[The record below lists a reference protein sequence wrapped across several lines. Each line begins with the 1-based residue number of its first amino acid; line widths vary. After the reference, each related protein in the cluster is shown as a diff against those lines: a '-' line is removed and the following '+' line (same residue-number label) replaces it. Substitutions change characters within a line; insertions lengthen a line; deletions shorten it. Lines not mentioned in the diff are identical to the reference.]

1 MQTAIIGF
9 PRIGANR
16 ELKKATE
23 AFFKNEITAEELEK
37 QASNLRINNLKTL
50 KNAGI
55 DAIVTGDFSYYDNV
69 LDTAILFNLLPKRFN
84 NLDLSKLQSYFT
96 IARGSD
102 DTPALSLKKW
112 FTTNYHYLVPEVD
125 STTKVKLNSLGPV
138 KYFKE
143 ALNAGIQ
150 TMPTIIGPFT
160 LLKLANFANNV
171 NINNIKK
178 ELIKSYIELL
188 DAAKNAGS
196 LWFSIEEP
204 YLVTDLD
211 NSSIQLFKEIYE
223 EILKNRPIK
232 IKLQTYFGDLRDVF
246 KEVSELYFDGVGLDF
261 IEGPKNLDL
270 LKEFGLTK
278 GTTIFAGI
286 ISGRN
291 IWRNDYQNSLKL
303 IDALA
308 KLSDNIILSSA
319 CSLLHVPITIQNEK
333 LDNKYLK
340 HFAFAIEK
348 LSELKDLALCQKYQI
363 SAKATKE
370 QLENQLASLNDSSPE
385 FYTIKNYLNNLELHS
400 YARINKNLDLAT
412 KIQKLKETD
421 FIREPKIE
429 ERARIQQKSLN
440 LPLLPTTT
448 IGSFPQTLEL
458 RTIRKKYRLGEISDA
473 QYSSEIKRLISECI
487 KLQERLDLDVLV
499 HGEFERNDMVEYF
512 GEKLH
517 GFIFTTN
524 GWVQSYGTRCVKP
537 PIIWEDIYRQEP
549 MTVETAVFAQSLTPK
564 PVKGMLTGPVT
575 IFNWSFPREDI
586 SVKETVLQIAIAIRD
601 EVLDLEKAGIKIIQ
615 IDEAALKEKLPIRK
629 INQKN
634 DYLNFAI
641 PAFRLTHSGVDA
653 KTQIHTHM
661 CYSEFRD
668 IIDSIAAMDAD
679 VISFEA
685 SRSSL
690 SILSSL
696 NAENFLTAVGPGIYD
711 IHSPRVPS
719 IAEIKKLIEQ
729 IITKLPTQKIWIN
742 PDCGLKTRNND
753 EATSSL
759 TNMMLATKELRQKL
773 S

>member
-458 RTIRKKYRLGEISDA
+458 RTIRKKHRLGEISDA

-759 TNMMLATKELRQKL
+759 TNMMLATKEIRQKL

>member
-160 LLKLANFANNV
+160 LLKVANFANNV

-759 TNMMLATKELRQKL
+759 TNMMLATKEIRQKL

>member
-759 TNMMLATKELRQKL
+759 TNMMLATKEIRQKL

>member
-370 QLENQLASLNDSSPE
+370 QLENKLASLNDSSPE

-400 YARINKNLDLAT
+400 NARINKNLDLAT

-759 TNMMLATKELRQKL
+759 TNMMLATKEIRQKL

>member
-458 RTIRKKYRLGEISDA
+458 RTIRKKHRLGEISDA

-729 IITKLPTQKIWIN
+729 IITKLPTQKIWIT

-759 TNMMLATKELRQKL
+759 TNMMLATKEIRQKL